1 MVKHNFLYLLML
13 WLLTESCSPVSIQTT
28 NHLQAGDTEANKNN
42 YSKALSYYQQYI
54 KQSAKLG
61 IYRNELLEAET
72 HRKIAYVYQTQ
83 SRYDSSLIHL
93 QFALDKDLKFPDNR
107 SAIVTDITEIALLN
121 AYQGKYK
128 EALQNVN
135 YYIDSLT
142 FALRKNAERQAYS
155 NLLLTKGRIEFAL
168 GEYINAETTLQK
180 CNDII
185 ALYPF
190 HVQKAEV
197 NHLLGLLYKDQGRF
211 VESAEHLAISIAE
224 SKKENINATMPLH
237 ALGDLLFL
245 QGLLETGII
254 KHTEALA
261 DAKKSNIIPLQIQS
275 HIFIGEAYE
284 FINDKK
290 KATFHFQ
297 EAIQLQLK
305 TESTGIQ
312 GKIFQNRKDYVSL
325 LAYYQQNGQKAA
337 LAKAYVNWA
346 DTYKDNG
353 KADSSLWVLKKAFTY
368 YSNQNSLIEKRKVLV
383 KALGN
388 LLLFNRIDS
397 AKNLVK
403 IVDDAHPYP
412 TTEYLF
418 VKGKFFQ
425 KTGQPEEAKESLKD
439 ALANIEDTRSGFS
452 VPAMRANYLGD
463 KIFVYEELIE
473 LLMGENKVNDDA
485 VTEAFTWNER
495 ARSRSFMDVVA
506 AKKIKPLLPQHENI
520 LAQELAL
527 RLRVI
532 KHKEETEQNEI
543 SAELLDNFKKAKK
556 LHAYFADSLCKIDSQ
571 YAFLLSTNVAQ
582 PTELKKIL
590 SPDELLIEY
599 WLGKNQSYVWLISS
613 DSFSIIKLNKTE
625 VEIERDI
632 TAFRNATKLNLQE
645 DGKKLSEKLF
655 KSLLA
660 SVPALAQFKK
670 LIVVPHKTQNFLPFE
685 ALQNAAGEYLIQTH
699 TITYAPSATIF
710 MAKRKSQLEL
720 ANKMLAMA
728 IGDET
733 FDTYEGL
740 PGTVV
745 EVQNI
750 ARYFNPTQ
758 VKIGLSSTE
767 TALKSYDAS
776 FDLIHLA
783 THGVLNKV
791 NPLQSFIVLKSDSL
805 NDGHLTVSEI
815 LDLKIQSKLTTL
827 SACETALGE
836 VNRGNEIT
844 GLSTAFLYC
853 GSKAVIVSLW
863 KVDDEATS
871 LLMTIFYEELSKGNS
886 VSQAMALAQRKLI
899 KIPEYSNQPYYWSP
913 FIIIGDGN
921 Q

>member
-1 MVKHNFLYLLML
+1 MLKHNCFTFFLL
-13 WLLTESCSPVSIQTT
+13 WLAAVSCSPVSIQTT
-28 NHLQAGDTEANKNN
+28 NHLQSGDTEANKNN
-42 YSKALSYYQQYI
+42 YNKALLHYQQFI

-83 SRYDSSLIHL
+83 AKYDSSLIQL
-93 QFALDKDLKFPDNR
+93 QFALDKDLKFPDNQT
-107 SAIVTDITEIALLN
+107 AIVTNITEIALLN
-121 AYQGKYK
+121 AYRGKYQQ
-128 EALQNVN
+128 ALRNVN
-135 YYIDSLT
+135 YYLDSLT
-142 FALRKNAERQAYS
+142 FSLRKNTERQAYS

-168 GEYINAETTLQK
+168 GEYVNAETTLQK
-180 CNDII
+180 CKDVI

-211 VESAEHLAISIAE
+211 DESAQYLSSSISE
-224 SKKENINATMPLH
+224 SNKENVNATLPLH

-245 QGLLETGII
+245 QGILEQGII

-261 DAKKSNIIPLQIQS
+261 DAKKSNILPLQIQS
-275 HIFIGEAYE
+275 HILIGEAYE

-290 KATFHFQ
+290 KAIFHFQ

-305 TESTGIQ
+305 TESTGAQ
-312 GKIFQNRKDYVSL
+312 GKIFQNRKDYASL
-325 LAYYQQNGQKAA
+325 MAYYQQNGQQAA

-346 DTYKDNG
+346 DSYTEKGN
-353 KADSSLWVLKKAFTY
+353 ADSSLWVLKKAYTY
-368 YSNQNSLIEKRKVLV
+368 YTNQNSLIEKRKVLV
-383 KALGN
+383 KALEC
-388 LLLFNRIDS
+388 LLLFNKIDS
-397 AKNLVK
+397 AKKLVK
-403 IVDDAHPYP
+403 IVDDAHVYP
-412 TTEYLF
+412 SMEYLF
-418 VKGKFFQ
+418 AKGKFYQ
-425 KTGQPEEAKESLKD
+425 KTGQVNEAKKSLQE
-439 ALANIEDTRSGFS
+439 ALATIEDTRSGFS

-473 LLMGENKVNDDA
+473 LLIKENKVNESSIN
-485 VTEAFTWNER
+485 EAFIWNER
-495 ARSRSFMDVVA
+495 ARSRSFMDVIA
-506 AKKIKPLLPQHENI
+506 ARKVKPLLPQHETI
-520 LAQELAL
+520 LEQELAL

-532 KHKEETEQNEI
+532 KLKEETEQNEI
-543 SAELLDNFKKAKK
+543 FAELIDNFKKAKR
-556 LHAYFADSLCKIDSQ
+556 LHSYFVDSLCKIDPQ
-571 YAFLLSTNVAQ
+571 YALLLSTTVAQ
-582 PTELKKIL
+582 PFQLKKTL
-590 SPDELLIEY
+590 LPDELLIEY
-599 WLGKNQSYVWLISS
+599 WLGKNQSYAWLITR

-625 VEIERDI
+625 IEIERDI
-632 TAFRNATKLNLQE
+632 TGFRNATKLTLQE
-645 DGKKLSEKLF
+645 DGKKLSQKLF
-655 KSLLA
+655 NSLLA
-660 SVPALAQFKK
+660 SIPDLGRYKK
-670 LIVVPHKTQNFLPFE
+670 LIIVPHKTQNFLPFE
-685 ALQNAAGEYLIQTH
+685 SLQNDKGDYVIQSH

-710 MAKRKSQLEL
+710 MAKRKTQLEL

-733 FDTYEGL
+733 FDTYQGL

-767 TALKSYDAS
+767 TTLKSYDAS

-783 THGVLNKV
+783 THGILNKI

-844 GLSTAFLYC
+844 SLSTAFLYC

-863 KVDDEATS
+863 KVDDEATA

-886 VSQAMALAQRKLI
+886 VSEAMALAQRKLI
-899 KIPEYSNQPYYWSP
+899 QLPKYANHPYYWSP